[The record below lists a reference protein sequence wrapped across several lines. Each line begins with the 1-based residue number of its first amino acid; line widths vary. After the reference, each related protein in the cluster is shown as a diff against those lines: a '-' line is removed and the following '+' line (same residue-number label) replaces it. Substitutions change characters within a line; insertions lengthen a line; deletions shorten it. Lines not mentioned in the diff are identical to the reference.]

1 MDEHQQEI
9 KSPYAQDMLRAA
21 GLPPDVCHGEGEVLM
36 GALRTSRQLGG
47 VVEVA
52 TWCWQQQSCAGPA
65 APRSRICSFP
75 GHFTSASLTV
85 SSSNGNDFYLGWNL
99 MMKKKPHQKARK
111 ILKPSLSEMFHFFIF
126 FSPQGHHKSTL
137 IFTFETSVFRNYAS
151 TQLCH
156 LVYYV
161 QIICCLTCED
171 KITLFHHS

>member
-9 KSPYAQDMLRAA
+9 KSPHAQDMLRAA
-21 GLPPDVCHGEGEVLM
+21 GLPPDVCHGEGEVLV

-52 TWCWQQQSCAGPA
+52 TWCRQQQSCAGPA

-99 MMKKKPHQKARK
+99 MMKKKNTPKSKKNTETITVRNV
-111 ILKPSLSEMFHFFIF
+111 SLFHFFFPPKATTNPLLYSLLKHLYSETMLQLSSVIL
-126 FSPQGHHKSTL
+126 SIMCKS
-137 IFTFETSVFRNYAS
+137 FAA
-151 TQLCH
+151 
-156 LVYYV
+156 
-161 QIICCLTCED
+161 
-171 KITLFHHS
+171 